1 MGSSCF
7 SRGNKISLPIIQSL
21 IEEKELNADI
31 HLTGRLCSGHC
42 SRGPVLVIN
51 EKLYDQVHPDT
62 VRDLIMHVINEVS
75 DE

>member
-31 HLTGRLCSGHC
+31 HLTGKLCSGHC

-51 EKLYDQVHPDT
+51 GNLYDQVHPDT